1 MKRFSVRAYGS
12 MAPAIIKVD
21 DQDAYLLRSSAGWY
35 VSGNSK
41 SVMRLQC
48 MGTTETLSQRIAGA
62 PLGTRFDHLNG
73 DRADYTRSNLRAKE
87 LVAA

>member
-1 MKRFSVRAYGS
+1 MKLFAIRSYGS
-12 MAPAIIKVD
+12 MMPAIIKVD

-35 VSGNSK
+35 VDKGGKLVS
-41 SVMRLQC
+41 RLQC
-48 MGTTETLSQRIAGA
+48 LGTKETLSQRITGA
-62 PLGTRFDHLNG
+62 PCGTKFVHLNG